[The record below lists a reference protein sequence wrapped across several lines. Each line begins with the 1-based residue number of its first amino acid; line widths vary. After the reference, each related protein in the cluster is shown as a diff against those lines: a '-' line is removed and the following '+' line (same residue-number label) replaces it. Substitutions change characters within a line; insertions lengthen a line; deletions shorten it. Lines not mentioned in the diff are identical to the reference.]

1 MKFEEAIVW
10 YKHGHPIRLPPQ
22 SKDISR
28 YADYLTFTPTEQQF
42 KVTQHQIN
50 SEDWE
55 VKFYGG
61 WIYEFTSKNKVEG
74 NLVNRIKILEEEPTF
89 GVDSNSLLGRV
100 MRLEHIIFTTED
112 FGPAFEELRNRVVK
126 LETQNKQAKVNKYCW
141 QDIIESPGCID

>member
-10 YKHGHPIRLPPQ
+10 YKHGHPIRILPQ

-61 WIYEFTSKNKVEG
+61 WIVTPQLSEVNNTSGNKG
-74 NLVNRIKILEEEPTF
+74 L
-89 GVDSNSLLGRV
+89 
-100 MRLEHIIFTTED
+100 
-112 FGPAFEELRNRVVK
+112 
-126 LETQNKQAKVNKYCW
+126 
-141 QDIIESPGCID
+141 PG